1 MEVDNAEMIDV
12 YSYIAFLMR
21 TYILISAINALLSF
35 FRIFQFFQF
44 SSKLSSF
51 TEILKDSK
59 SDIIYFMIMFII
71 IFLGFAV
78 MITIYLGENL
88 ESFSDL
94 LSTTNQLLFWIIC
107 EYDYFSFSEYSP
119 MSPIFFVA
127 FIVIFSLFLIS
138 MLIAIIMAH
147 YYEYEEQQIMLQFSL
162 EGQQHNFFQLMFQFV
177 KKAAAPEEQKSSK
190 WAVVKCWH

>member
-1 MEVDNAEMIDV
+1 MISCGSLVLSNYLIVLWVEILILLYLPTDALGKVSGDSAFYLKPIELEQAEMIDV

-21 TYILISAINALLSF
+21 SYILISAINALLNF

-88 ESFSDL
+88 ESFADL
-94 LSTTNQLLFWIIC
+94 LSTTN
-107 EYDYFSFSEYSP
+107 
-119 MSPIFFVA
+119 
-127 FIVIFSLFLIS
+127 
-138 MLIAIIMAH
+138 
-147 YYEYEEQQIMLQFSL
+147 
-162 EGQQHNFFQLMFQFV
+162 
-177 KKAAAPEEQKSSK
+177 
-190 WAVVKCWH
+190 